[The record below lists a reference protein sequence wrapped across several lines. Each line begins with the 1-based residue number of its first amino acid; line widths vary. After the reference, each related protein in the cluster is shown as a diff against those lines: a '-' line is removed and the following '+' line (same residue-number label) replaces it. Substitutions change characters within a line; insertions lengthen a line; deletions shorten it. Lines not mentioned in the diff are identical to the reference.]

1 MGGTSQVQIF
11 FFFFGYE
18 PLWLAHDHKMKTKAW
33 EAGPKEKLI
42 FKPRECLNPFWLTYI
57 GEKGRPLGVKYMG

>member
-1 MGGTSQVQIF
+1 
-11 FFFFGYE
+11 
-18 PLWLAHDHKMKTKAW
+18 MKTKAW